1 MGSEMCIRDRYNI
14 VKSALEPL
22 KLTQVQKSKV
32 ESKKG
37 SKFSMIPGGLIN
49 SMNAEELKDL
59 IAYFV
64 SGGDR
69 KHKVFRSLK
78 KLKVELISALYG
90 QAGNP
95 ERQLDVKNK
104 IQKQL
109 DEMQYDFTITNKLA
123 GKDPAGGVLK
133 TLDLKYKLNGKIYS
147 KKIRENGTV
156 SFIE

>member
-1 MGSEMCIRDRYNI
+1 MM
-14 VKSALEPL
+14 
-22 KLTQVQKSKV
+22 
-32 ESKKG
+32 
-37 SKFSMIPGGLIN
+37 PGGLIN

-78 KLKVELISALYG
+78 KLQIELISALYG
-90 QAGNP
+90 EDGNP
-95 ERQLDVKNK
+95 KRQMDVRKV

-109 DEMQYDFTITNKLA
+109 DGMLYDFAMSNKLA
-123 GKDPAGGVLK
+123 GKDPAGGVVKVLN
-133 TLDLKYKLNGKIYS
+133 LKYKLNGKTYT
-147 KKIRENGTV
+147 KKIRENAMI